1 MKRAYLSLGSNLGDR
16 AANLRIAL
24 RHLESYKL
32 RIVRLSALLETEPV
46 DLKDQPRFLNLVAEI
61 DTELFPL
68 QLLSLIERIERA
80 MGRKREI
87 PKGPRTIDI
96 DILLYGRFMVNS
108 PRLVI
113 PHPRMG
119 DRRFVMEPMVELAAD
134 LRHPMTK
141 RTMREMLAGIKG
153 QEVRRA
159 ANQFSVDLP

>member
-1 MKRAYLSLGSNLGDR
+1 MKRAYLSLGSNVGDR
-16 AANLRIAL
+16 AANLRVAL

-32 RIVRLSALLETEPV
+32 RIVRLSSLLETEPV

-68 QLLSLIERIERA
+68 QLLTLIERIERA

-96 DILLYGRFMVNS
+96 DILVYGRFVVNS

-134 LRHPMTK
+134 LRHPVTR
-141 RTMREMLAGIKG
+141 RTMREMLAGIQG
-153 QEVRRA
+153 QVVRRA
-159 ANQFSVDLP
+159 PNQLSVG